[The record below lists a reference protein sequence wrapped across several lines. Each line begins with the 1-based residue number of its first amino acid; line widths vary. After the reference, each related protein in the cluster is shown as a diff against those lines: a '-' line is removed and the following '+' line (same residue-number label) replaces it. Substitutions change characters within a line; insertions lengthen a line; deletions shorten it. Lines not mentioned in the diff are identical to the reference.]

1 MSLNSS
7 TFRLREVVK
16 QRKRRIIMN
25 REFLKSLG
33 LSEEQIDNIMAEH
46 GKSIQNEKDK
56 LSQVEKDLKKAQ
68 TTINKM
74 KEDGG
79 DADKVKALADTYK
92 EKYEK
97 SEAER
102 KQTERKYEVKI
113 ALSKAGAKEKY
124 FDTLTGLLKDVEV
137 EDLEEKA
144 NELKNEYSELF
155 TEPQKEKPKSTNA
168 PGYKVFNDPKT
179 EVPQGN
185 KKGMTKEEI
194 MAIPDQIERQMAIQ
208 DNLELFE

>member
-1 MSLNSS
+1 
-7 TFRLREVVK
+7 
-16 QRKRRIIMN
+16 
-25 REFLKSLG
+25 
-33 LSEEQIDNIMAEH
+33 
-46 GKSIQNEKDK
+46 
-56 LSQVEKDLKKAQ
+56 
-68 TTINKM
+68 M

-102 KQTERKYEVKI
+102 KQTERNYEVKN

-124 FDTLTGLLKDVEV
+124 FDTLPGLLKDVEL

-155 TEPQKEKPKSTNA
+155 TEPQKEKPKSANA
-168 PGYKVFNDPKT
+168 PGYK
-179 EVPQGN
+179 
-185 KKGMTKEEI
+185 
-194 MAIPDQIERQMAIQ
+194 
-208 DNLELFE
+208 

>member
-1 MSLNSS
+1 
-7 TFRLREVVK
+7 
-16 QRKRRIIMN
+16 MN

-33 LSEEQIDNIMAEH
+33 LSDEQVDSIMAEH

-56 LSQVEKDLKKAQ
+56 LSQAEKDLKKAQ

-102 KQTERKYEVKI
+102 KQTERNYEVKI

-155 TEPQKEKPKSTNA
+155 IESQKEKPKSTNA

-179 EVPQGN
+179 EVPQGS

>member
-1 MSLNSS
+1 
-7 TFRLREVVK
+7 
-16 QRKRRIIMN
+16 MN
-25 REFLKSLG
+25 REFLKSLE

-102 KQTERKYEVKI
+102 KQTERNYEVKI

-124 FDTLTGLLKDVEV
+124 FDTLTGLLKDVEL

-179 EVPQGN
+179 EVPQGT